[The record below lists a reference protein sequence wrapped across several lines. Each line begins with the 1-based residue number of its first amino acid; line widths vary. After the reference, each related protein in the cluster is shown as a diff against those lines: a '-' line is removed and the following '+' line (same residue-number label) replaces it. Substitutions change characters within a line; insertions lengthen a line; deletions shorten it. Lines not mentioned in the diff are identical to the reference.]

1 MLQVPVCCKTC
12 SRRAFFQA
20 RGSMTSREIS
30 TILPG
35 HGGRG
40 RPPKQHGLSVVAST
54 RLADDRAGWRTLVK
68 ARASHTGVL

>member
-1 MLQVPVCCKTC
+1 
-12 SRRAFFQA
+12 
-20 RGSMTSREIS
+20 MTSREIS

-68 ARASHTGVL
+68 VRASHTGVL